1 MTEGESRLTAARRL
15 ADAGINVVTTARLG
29 QALDE
34 ATLLALADEIELVD
48 VAPSALIDRVRRGE
62 IVPPD
67 QVDEALATEFA
78 PDELAARRERAFR
91 IVAEHGDRRLAG
103 YRGSGPSADGA
114 QRPSILACVAPQPG
128 MEQLIRRAAAL
139 AAQVD
144 GEFQAATVA
153 REHPA
158 GEEERLLSGYATLVG
173 QLGGDLARLD
183 GDSPAAALVAYARQ
197 HGTSEMVLARSD
209 HNRPGR
215 YPVLRELAGTASGLD
230 LHVLPITPPP

>member
-1 MTEGESRLTAARRL
+1 M
-15 ADAGINVVTTARLG
+15 VTTARLG

-103 YRGSGPSADGA
+103 YRGAGAAGPTAPSG
-114 QRPSILACVAPQPG
+114 RPSW
-128 MEQLIRRAAAL
+128 
-139 AAQVD
+139 
-144 GEFQAATVA
+144 
-153 REHPA
+153 PA
-158 GEEERLLSGYATLVG
+158 SRP
-173 QLGGDLARLD
+173 
-183 GDSPAAALVAYARQ
+183 SPAW
-197 HGTSEMVLARSD
+197 SS
-209 HNRPGR
+209 
-215 YPVLRELAGTASGLD
+215 
-230 LHVLPITPPP
+230 